1 MQKGKLAISMALL
14 LILSAC
20 DNKEHYVIKADDGQL
35 GRATVITMTGENG
48 RIHAD
53 ILPGFPNGLDEQV
66 KVIERTNGPTG
77 GTWKVE
83 TERKLTLSFIV
94 AAGAYICDSCN
105 ALGLPV
111 TWHRVIPKK

>member
-1 MQKGKLAISMALL
+1 MQKGKVAISGALL
-14 LILSAC
+14 LILTAC
-20 DNKEHYVIKADDGQL
+20 SNKEHYVIKADDGQL
-35 GRATVITMTGENG
+35 GSGTAITMTGDVG
-48 RIHAD
+48 RIRAD

-66 KVIERTNGPTG
+66 KVVERTDSPTG

-83 TERKLTLSFIV
+83 TDRKLTLSFIV

-111 TWHRVIPKK
+111 TWHRDLTKK